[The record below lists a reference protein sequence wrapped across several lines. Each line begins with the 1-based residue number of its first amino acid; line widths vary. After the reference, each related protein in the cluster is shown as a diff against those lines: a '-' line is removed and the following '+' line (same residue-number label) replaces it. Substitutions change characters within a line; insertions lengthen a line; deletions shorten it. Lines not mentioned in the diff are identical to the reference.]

1 MGDTASRIRALSPNA
16 ELMIVV
22 VVAFGWSILSSI
34 EFLVSAW
41 SGQISPWPPVT
52 QAELIK
58 LIAFQA
64 VVLVVLGW
72 FLRARGWTLAELGL
86 DPSWRQGAR
95 SIALG
100 VALRAAQGL
109 VLAVALAL
117 VDWIHS
123 TVIWALLGQRIS
135 TDAWRWAPDVAVA
148 AILGFLVLNSIFE
161 ELFVCGYLISRLG
174 DERGLWFALGVS
186 TVIRLSYHLYQGLA
200 PIPLHV
206 ATGLIF
212 GYWFA
217 RTRQLW
223 PLIFAHTYLNL
234 LSEIGRT

>member
-1 MGDTASRIRALSPNA
+1 MADTASRIRALSPKA

-22 VVAFGWSILSSI
+22 VVAFGWWIFSSI

-41 SGQISPWPPVT
+41 SGSIGPWPWPPMT
-52 QAELIK
+52 QDELIK
-58 LIAFQA
+58 LIAFEA

-109 VLAVALAL
+109 ALAVALDLIDRTLAAA
-117 VDWIHS
+117 
-123 TVIWALLGQRIS
+123 TWALLGQRIS
-135 TDAWRWAPDVAVA
+135 TAAWRLAPDIGVAT
-148 AILGFLVLNSIFE
+148 ILGYLVLNSIFE

-174 DERGLWFALGVS
+174 DARWLWFAIGLS
-186 TVIRLSYHLYQGLA
+186 MAIRVSYHLHQGLL
-200 PIPLHV
+200 PIPSHV

-217 RTRQLW
+217 RTQQLW
-223 PLIFAHTYLNL
+223 PPIFAHTYLNL
-234 LSEIGRT
+234 LAET